1 MSLRENKRKQAIQD
15 NSRFPEKVLKYL
27 WDDAFKFTREDVFD
41 TNIYLSLE
49 DVIREFK
56 KLKGNERFSV
66 FKEEIQSALV
76 TDQKSDI

>member
-1 MSLRENKRKQAIQD
+1 M
-15 NSRFPEKVLKYL
+15 
-27 WDDAFKFTREDVFD
+27 TR
-41 TNIYLSLE
+41 LSLQ